1 MIARI
6 VSYANKSTQ
15 ENENQLDLR
24 EKELSLS
31 EKYDNALS
39 RMKIRSLRIKALLSR
54 KVEHEW

>member
-31 EKYDNALS
+31 EKYDSALS
-39 RMKIRSLRIKALLSR
+39 RMKIRSLRIQALLSR
-54 KVEHEW
+54 KVE

>member
-54 KVEHEW
+54 KVEHE